1 MGVPGRS
8 VLEFRDAR
16 LRVHLG
22 CGAAERAQ
30 PQDVDLGV
38 TIHFAEPPAACLSDR
53 LEDTVC
59 YAELIEAARREG
71 LGSTFRTLERLPHV
85 LAAWLRKYTPSDAAV
100 RICVAKVSPPV
111 TGLLRG
117 VRFSLDA

>member
-38 TIHFAEPPAACLSDR
+38 TA
-53 LEDTVC
+53 
-59 YAELIEAARREG
+59 
-71 LGSTFRTLERLPHV
+71 LGSRQPAQH
-85 LAAWLRKYTPSDAAV
+85 SN
-100 RICVAKVSPPV
+100 
-111 TGLLRG
+111 
-117 VRFSLDA
+117 